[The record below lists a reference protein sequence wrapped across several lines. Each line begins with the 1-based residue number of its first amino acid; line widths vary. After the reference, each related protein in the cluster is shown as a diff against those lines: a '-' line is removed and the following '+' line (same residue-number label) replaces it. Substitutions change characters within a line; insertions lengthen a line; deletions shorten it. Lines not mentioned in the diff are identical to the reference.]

1 MRCWRR
7 SWGTAVAGERPRL
20 DLAIITRVGIAAV
33 TIGGVLPHNMTM
45 RSNSLHQTN
54 ASSDRLP
61 DCAKIARWQECIG
74 DG

>member
-1 MRCWRR
+1 M
-7 SWGTAVAGERPRL
+7 
-20 DLAIITRVGIAAV
+20 
-33 TIGGVLPHNMTM
+33 TIGEVLPHNMTM